1 VANRKNITSFLL
13 FILLIVAIE
22 WVGHVLT
29 MSSVTDWYLTL
40 KKPSWNPPGYVFGP
54 IWTILYIMIAISG
67 WRVYVKASSSKQ
79 KQQAFVFY
87 GLQLGFNLFWSFFF
101 FFLQSPLL
109 GLIDILALLIC
120 IALNIKAFYP
130 LDRVSAYL
138 LIPYF
143 GWTFYAAIL
152 NFTIWSLNR

>member
-1 VANRKNITSFLL
+1 MANRKNITSFLL

-67 WRVYVKASSSKQ
+67 WRV
-79 KQQAFVFY
+79 
-87 GLQLGFNLFWSFFF
+87 
-101 FFLQSPLL
+101 
-109 GLIDILALLIC
+109 
-120 IALNIKAFYP
+120 
-130 LDRVSAYL
+130 
-138 LIPYF
+138 
-143 GWTFYAAIL
+143 
-152 NFTIWSLNR
+152 